1 MINSKFSRDMGMV
14 GKSQQATEQITM
26 DKFADAQKLIQQQPR
41 PQVIMAGRVSPQIC
55 CTITPEDKELIDVLV
70 SYASEKKGRPVKMS
84 VLVRGL
90 IRLGSKYK
98 EKLEF

>member
-1 MINSKFSRDMGMV
+1 MMNSKFSRDMDMV

-26 DKFADAQKLIQQQPR
+26 DKFADAQKLIQQPK
-41 PQVIMAGRVSPQIC
+41 PQVIMVGRVSPQIC
-55 CTITPEDKELIDVLV
+55 CTITPEDKELIDALV